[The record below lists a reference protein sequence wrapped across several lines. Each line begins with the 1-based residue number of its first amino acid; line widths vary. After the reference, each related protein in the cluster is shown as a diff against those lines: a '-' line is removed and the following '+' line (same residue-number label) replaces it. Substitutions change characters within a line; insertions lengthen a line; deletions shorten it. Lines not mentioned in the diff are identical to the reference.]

1 MRHITIGLLIPS
13 SVMTKGLT
21 SILRKMQDVDVVFT
35 ELNLESVATTGNVK
49 PSIIIVDPLACN
61 SDWLSSLRSEN
72 PSLRVIG
79 FVHTS
84 LPQFV
89 QRYFDETIS
98 IYDSDNTII
107 QTIKKNVTIEDAEM
121 RGKDLSPR
129 EKEVIVG
136 IVKGLSNKEIAS
148 EMNVSV
154 NTVMTHRRNIASKL
168 HIHTPAGLTIYAIV
182 SNLVRIDDI
191 KEGVSGGRI

>member
-1 MRHITIGLLIPS
+1 MRNPNIALMLPS
-13 SVMTKGLT
+13 AVMSAGLT
-21 SILRKMQDVDVVFT
+21 AVIRRAADVARTVVDISESGYME
-35 ELNLESVATTGNVK
+35 ELARIR
-49 PSIIIVDPLACN
+49 PAIIIIDPVNTGVDLEMLKSA
-61 SDWLSSLRSEN
+61 SSSPARLIA
-72 PSLRVIG
+72 V
-79 FVHTS
+79 T
-84 LPQFV
+84 V
-89 QRYFDETIS
+89 QQMPKSAMRWFDDSFS
-98 IYDSDNTII
+98 IYDSAETII
-107 QTIKKNVTIEDAEM
+107 ETIKRNMPGNDEDE

-182 SNLVRIDDI
+182 SNLVRLEDI
-191 KEGVSGGRI
+191 KSDMDRLR